1 MKPVTVSDALA
12 TFEAWLGRSSQI
24 SPELFSVAET
34 MRHLTT
40 VDSVAVRAIADN
52 YRPITT
58 FNAHPSESDSWGLW
72 SLDVCGPQA
81 FVVLNASTSHTAGR
95 SFLAS
100 LVADAFC
107 DIDASTLVQWWTASS
122 NASPRTIMAPL
133 PDDPAALSDII
144 SQLASATAEATAVLS
159 PSHETGW

>member
-52 YRPITT
+52 YRTTIT
-58 FNAHPSESDSWGLW
+58 FNGRSSESDSWGLW

-81 FVVLNASTSHTAGR
+81 FVVLNASTSHTMGR

-122 NASPRTIMAPL
+122 NGSPRTIMAPL
-133 PDDPAALSDII
+133 PDDPATLSDII